1 MELSEMRKRNRPMRR
16 LVDAVMKGM
25 QWVRKRVTTFCGRPY
40 REQLKEEETT
50 GQLTDL
56 HHQHHE
62 RCVMGFVMV
71 LSLWGWGGVA
81 VLVLCTGLVLTSSE
95 STDSQPGSLCC
106 FPVLF

>member
-1 MELSEMRKRNRPMRR
+1 MRKRNRPMRR

-62 RCVMGFVMV
+62 
-71 LSLWGWGGVA
+71 
-81 VLVLCTGLVLTSSE
+81 
-95 STDSQPGSLCC
+95 
-106 FPVLF
+106 